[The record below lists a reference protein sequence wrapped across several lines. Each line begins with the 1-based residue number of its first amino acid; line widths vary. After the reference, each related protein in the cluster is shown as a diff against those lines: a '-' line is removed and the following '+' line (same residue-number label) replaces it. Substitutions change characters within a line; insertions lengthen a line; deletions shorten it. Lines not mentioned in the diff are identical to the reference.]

1 MMFEQYKSSS
11 YDEMFDENGVV
22 REHWKPLAANLE
34 ELGCDQLEAKRQEI
48 DWRLEDNGVTY
59 NVYND
64 PNGMSRPWS
73 LDPIPL
79 ILESS
84 DWKNIEEGVRQ
95 RATLMNLLFKDIYG
109 EQRILKEDIIPC
121 EVIFPHSGFLREAH
135 GLFDHLDYPMMM
147 VAVDLARGPDGK
159 MWVVSDRTQAPSGL
173 GYAVE
178 NRLTMNS
185 AMQVLY
191 KNISIR
197 RLHVF
202 FDSFKT
208 MLLGLG
214 KNSSREPLNVLLSPG
229 PHNETYFEHA
239 YLSSFLGLTLVQGQD
254 LLAKGGALW
263 LKSLKGLRRIDAI
276 VRRVDESYC
285 DPLELRADSK
295 LGVSGLVQVLRK
307 KGVSMANPL
316 GAGVLENLGLYP
328 FLPILARY
336 FLNEE
341 LILPQIATWWC
352 GQDKERDYV
361 LKNLSTLVIKTIDRN
376 ADEPSLYVG
385 KNLSSEELEVLRQKI
400 QEQPYRYVG
409 QEEVQFATAPTFIQG
424 EVVPRKVV
432 IRSFAIKA
440 ETSYE
445 VMPGALVRV
454 GSSDDALAVSGQVGG
469 SSKDLWISSQ
479 PDTALPS
486 ASTTQIMSQSMG
498 QDSMQSMSQMSL
510 QATAPMAMANV
521 FKARGGLENS
531 LENIPTLRAEN
542 LFWLGRY
549 LMRSITSARMIRMTL
564 KSLAN
569 STRYN
574 RNGDD
579 QVQEILCSALTHLS
593 MTYPGFLGIKDQ
605 KITDP
610 LSEIWSVMSDS
621 TRVGSL
627 SQVIMMLSNASTS
640 TKNLLPLEGWRIFDR
655 LSREWSEFTHKRKP
669 AHRDMIAGVDKL
681 LVHLMAYKAL
691 IEETLFAEQ
700 GLVLYDI
707 GARLERSSLLIA
719 KARAMLTS
727 VYEPFV
733 EYEILETLLGT
744 SESLN
749 AYRAHYRS
757 SIEFAHVSEFLL
769 LDIHF
774 PKSLISEINQLL
786 KALPKLPKF
795 KHEMYL
801 SRYEQ
806 PLFEAFSL
814 LRLERTEN
822 LCVVEKDVF
831 IRDSM
836 DALLSSIADKLI
848 VSADE
853 LSKTYFSHYDE

>member
-1 MMFEQYKSSS
+1 MTFENYKSSS

-22 REHWKPLAANLE
+22 REHWKQLVSNLE
-34 ELGCDQLEAKRQEI
+34 ELGYDQLGSKRQEI

-64 PNGMSRPWS
+64 SNGMSRPWR

-79 ILESS
+79 ILANDE
-84 DWKNIEEGVRQ
+84 WKTIEEGVKQ
-95 RATLMNLLFKDIYG
+95 RVTLMNLLFKDIYG
-109 EQRILKEDIIPC
+109 EQRILKEDIVPC
-121 EVIFPHSGFLREAH
+121 EVIYSHSGFLREVH
-135 GLFDHLDYPMMM
+135 GLYEHLLTPLMMA
-147 VAVDLARGPDGK
+147 AVDLARGPDGK
-159 MWVVSDRTQAPSGL
+159 MWVLSDRTQAPSGL

-185 AMQVLY
+185 AMQGLY

-197 RLHVF
+197 RLNIF
-202 FDSFKT
+202 FDYFKT

-214 KNSSREPLNVLLSPG
+214 KSGSSEPINVLLSPG

-263 LKSLKGLRRIDAI
+263 LKSLKGLRRVDAV

-285 DPLELRADSK
+285 DPLELRADSQ
-295 LGVSGLVQVLRK
+295 LGVSGLVQILRK

-316 GAGVLENLGLYP
+316 GTGILENLGLYP
-328 FLPILARY
+328 FLPRLARY

-352 GQDKERDYV
+352 GQEKERDYV

-376 ADEPSLYVG
+376 GEEHSLHLG
-385 KNLSSEELEVLRQKI
+385 RSLSEEELVELRQKI
-400 QEQPYRYVG
+400 LKQPYRYVG
-409 QEEVQFATAPTFIQG
+409 QEEVQFATAPTFIDG
-424 EVVPRKVV
+424 EIVPRKVV

-440 ETSYE
+440 ETEYE

-454 GSSDDALAVSGQVGG
+454 GSSDDGFAVSGQGGG
-469 SSKDLWISSQ
+469 SSKDLWILSK
-479 PDTALPS
+479 PDLTVAV
-486 ASTTQIMSQSMG
+486 MSQSMG
-498 QDSMQSMSQMSL
+498 QDMSQSI
-510 QATAPMAMANV
+510 APVASGPITMVNV
-521 FKARGGLENS
+521 FKARGILENS
-531 LENIPTLRAEN
+531 LDNIPTLRAEN

-564 KSLAN
+564 KNLAN
-569 STRYN
+569 ATRYD
-574 RNGDD
+574 RDGDEH
-579 QVQEILCSALTHLS
+579 VQEILCVALTHLT
-593 MTYPGFLGIKDQ
+593 MTYPGFLGTESQ
-605 KITDP
+605 KISDP
-610 LSEIWSVMSDS
+610 LREIWSVMSDS
-621 TRVGSL
+621 KRIGSL
-627 SQVIMMLSNASTS
+627 SQVMNMLSNATTS

-655 LSREWSEFTHKRKP
+655 LLREWNEFTHKRRP
-669 AHRDMIAGVDKL
+669 SHRDMISGVDKL

-691 IEETLFAEQ
+691 IEETLFEEQ

-707 GARLERSSLLIA
+707 GARLERSNLLIA

-727 VYEPFV
+727 VYDPFV

-757 SIEFAHVSEFLL
+757 SIELANVSEFLL
-769 LDIHF
+769 LDIRF

-786 KALPKLPKF
+786 KVLPKLPKF
-795 KHEMYL
+795 KHGMYL
-801 SRYEQ
+801 SRYEE

-814 LRLERTEN
+814 LRLERIDT
-822 LCVVEKDVF
+822 LCALKKDAF
-831 IRDSM
+831 IREKM
-836 DALLSSIADKLI
+836 DVLLSSIADKLLRA
-848 VSADE
+848 ADE

>member
-1 MMFEQYKSSS
+1 MMFEHYKSSS
-11 YDEMFDENGVV
+11 YDEMFDENGAI
-22 REHWKPLAANLE
+22 REHWKQLAHNLE
-34 ELGCDQLEAKRQEI
+34 ELGRDSLEAKRQEI

-64 PNGMSRPWS
+64 PNGISRPWN

-79 ILESS
+79 VLEIS

-109 EQRILKEDIIPC
+109 EQRILKEDIVPC
-121 EVIFPHSGFLREAH
+121 EVIFSHSGFLREVH
-135 GLFDHLDYPMMM
+135 GMFDHLTHPMMI

-159 MWVVSDRTQAPSGL
+159 MWVVSDRAQAPSGL

-197 RLHVF
+197 RLYVF
-202 FDSFKT
+202 FDYFKK
-208 MLLGLG
+208 MLLGFG
-214 KNSSREPLNVLLSPG
+214 KNGSSEPLNVLLSPG
-229 PHNETYFEHA
+229 PHNETYFEHS

-328 FLPILARY
+328 FLPRLARY
-336 FLNEE
+336 FLDEE

-352 GQDKERDYV
+352 GQEKERDYV
-361 LKNLSTLVIKTIDRN
+361 LEHLSTLMIKTIDRN
-376 ADEPSLYVG
+376 ADEPSFYSG
-385 KNLSSEELEVLRQKI
+385 KNLSPEQLDVLRKKI
-400 QEQPYRYVG
+400 IAQPYRYVG
-409 QEEVQFATAPTFIQG
+409 QEEVQFATAPTFIDG

-440 ETSYE
+440 EDSYE

-454 GSSDDALAVSGQVGG
+454 GSSDDELVVSGQGGG
-469 SSKDLWISSQ
+469 SSKDLWILSEADVLLQSS
-479 PDTALPS
+479 LEV
-486 ASTTQIMSQSMG
+486 MSQSMG
-498 QDSMQSMSQMSL
+498 EGMTQSMSSMSL
-510 QATAPMAMANV
+510 LATSPMAITNV
-521 FKARGGLENS
+521 FKARGASENS
-531 LENIPTLRAEN
+531 LENIPSLRAEN

-564 KSLAN
+564 KNLAN
-569 STRYN
+569 ATRYD
-574 RNGDD
+574 RHGDER
-579 QVQEILCSALTHLS
+579 VEEILCSALTHLS
-593 MTYPGFLGIKDQ
+593 MTYPGFLGTEDK
-605 KITDP
+605 KVTDP

-621 TRVGSL
+621 GRVGSL
-627 SQVIMMLSNASTS
+627 SQVMSMLSNASTS

-655 LSREWSEFTHKRKP
+655 LLREWKEFTHQNKP
-669 AHRDMIAGVDKL
+669 SHREMISGVDKL

-707 GARLERSSLLIA
+707 GARLERSTLLIS

-727 VYEPFV
+727 AYEPFV
-733 EYEILETLLGT
+733 EYEVLETLLGT

-757 SIEFAHVSEFLL
+757 SIEFAHVCEFLL
-769 LDIHF
+769 LNIRF

-801 SRYEQ
+801 SRYEE

-814 LRLERTEN
+814 LRLERIDH
-822 LCVVEKDVF
+822 LCILEKDAF
-831 IRDSM
+831 IRDNM

-848 VSADE
+848 VAADE

>member
-1 MMFEQYKSSS
+1 MFERYEVSS
-11 YDEMFDENGVV
+11 YDEMFDQNGAV
-22 REHWKPLAANLE
+22 RDHWKQLVANLE
-34 ELGCDQLEAKRQEI
+34 ELGYGQLEAKRQEI

-64 PNGMSRPWS
+64 PNGISRPWT

-79 ILESS
+79 LLEGRE
-84 DWKNIEEGVRQ
+84 WKNIEAGVAQ

-109 EQRILKEDIIPC
+109 EQRIIKEKIIPG
-121 EVIFPHSGFLREAH
+121 EVIFAHSGFLREVH
-135 GLFDHLDYPMMM
+135 GLYEDLTSPMMI

-159 MWVVSDRTQAPSGL
+159 MWVVSDRAQAPSGL

-197 RLHVF
+197 RLYHF
-202 FDSFKT
+202 FEHFKA

-214 KNSSREPLNVLLSPG
+214 KSSSTTPVNVLLSPG
-229 PHNETYFEHA
+229 PHNETYFEHS

-263 LKSLKGLRRIDAI
+263 LKSLKGLRRVNAV

-285 DPLELRADSK
+285 DPLELREDSR
-295 LGVSGLVQVLRK
+295 LGVAGLVQVLRK
-307 KGVSMANPL
+307 KGVAMANPL
-316 GAGVLENLGLYP
+316 GAGILENLGLYP
-328 FLPILARY
+328 FLPRLAKY

-352 GQDKERDYV
+352 GQEKERDYV
-361 LKNLSTLVIKTIDRN
+361 LEHLSSLAIKTIDRN
-376 ADEPSLYVG
+376 AGEPSIYFG
-385 KNLSSEELEVLRQKI
+385 KNLSLDELDLLREKI
-400 QEQPYRYVG
+400 KEQPYRYVG
-409 QEEVQFATAPTFIQG
+409 QEEVSFATAPTLVEG
-424 EVVPRKVV
+424 EIHPRKVV
-432 IRSFAIKA
+432 IRSFAVKTD
-440 ETSYE
+440 ETYE

-454 GSSDDALAVSGQVGG
+454 GSSDDGLVVSGQGGG
-469 SSKDLWISSQ
+469 SSKDLWILSENEEVSKSVS
-479 PDTALPS
+479 L
-486 ASTTQIMSQSMG
+486 TQTMVGGMSQT
-498 QDSMQSMSQMSL
+498 MSQASSL
-510 QATAPMAMANV
+510 TTPLIAVTSV
-521 FKARGGLENS
+521 FKSRSALENS
-531 LENIPTLRAEN
+531 LENIPSLRAEN

-569 STRYN
+569 STRYD

-579 QVQEILCSALTHLS
+579 HVQEILCGALTHLS
-593 MTYPGFLGIKDQ
+593 MTYPGFLGIDKQ
-605 KITDP
+605 KIKDP
-610 LSEIWSVMSDS
+610 LNEIWSVMSDA

-627 SQVIMMLSNASTS
+627 SQVLTMLSNASTS

-655 LSREWSEFTHKRKP
+655 LFREWNEFTHQSKP
-669 AHRDMIAGVDKL
+669 SNREMIAGVDKL
-681 LVHLMAYKAL
+681 LIHLMAYKAL
-691 IEETLFAEQ
+691 IEETLFEEQ

-707 GARLERSSLLIA
+707 GARLERAGLLIA
-719 KARAMLTS
+719 KGRAMLTS

-733 EYEILETLLGT
+733 EYEVLEALLGT

-757 SIEFAHVSEFLL
+757 SIDIVHVSEFLL
-769 LDIHF
+769 LNRHF
-774 PKSLISEINQLL
+774 PKSLISEIDQLL

-801 SRYEQ
+801 SRYEE

-814 LRLERTEN
+814 LRLERIEN
-822 LCVVEKDVF
+822 LCILKEDVF
-831 IRDSM
+831 VRDEM
-836 DALLSSIADKLI
+836 EVLLSSIANKLI
-848 VSADE
+848 VAANE

>member
-1 MMFEQYKSSS
+1 
-11 YDEMFDENGVV
+11 MFDENGMV
-22 REHWKPLAANLE
+22 REHWKQLASNLE
-34 ELGCDQLEAKRQEI
+34 ELGCDQLGAKRQEI

-64 PNGMSRPWS
+64 TNGMSRPWR

-79 ILESS
+79 ILESG
-84 DWKNIEEGVRQ
+84 DWKNIEAGVKQ

-109 EQRILKEDIIPC
+109 EQRILKEDIVPC
-121 EVIFPHSGFLREAH
+121 EVIFSHSGFLREVY
-135 GLFDHLDYPMMM
+135 GLYEHLSTPMMIA
-147 VAVDLARGPDGK
+147 AVDLARGPDGK
-159 MWVVSDRTQAPSGL
+159 MWVVSDRMQAPSGL

-191 KNISIR
+191 KNISIQ
-197 RLHVF
+197 RLYVF
-202 FDSFKT
+202 FNHFKT

-214 KNSSREPLNVLLSPG
+214 KNGSSQPINVLLSPG

-263 LKSLKGLRRIDAI
+263 LKSLKGLRRVDAV

-285 DPLELRADSK
+285 DPLDLRADSK

-316 GAGVLENLGLYP
+316 GSGVLENLGLYP
-328 FLPILARY
+328 FLPRLARY

-352 GQDKERDYV
+352 GQEKERDYV
-361 LKNLSTLVIKTIDRN
+361 LKNLSTLMIKTIDRSAN
-376 ADEPSLYVG
+376 EPALYLG
-385 KNLSSEELEVLRQKI
+385 KNLSPEELENLREKI
-400 QEQPYRYVG
+400 QKHPYRYVG
-409 QEEVQFATAPTFIQG
+409 QEEVQFATAPTFIEG
-424 EVVPRKVV
+424 KVVPRKVV
-432 IRSFAIKA
+432 IRSFAIKV
-440 ETSYE
+440 EDSYE

-454 GSSDDALAVSGQVGG
+454 GSSDDSLVVSGQGGG
-469 SSKDLWISSQ
+469 SSKDLWILSE
-479 PDTALPS
+479 PDLPV
-486 ASTTQIMSQSMG
+486 TVMSQSMG
-498 QDSMQSMSQMSL
+498 KSLSQTIT
-510 QATAPMAMANV
+510 QVPTGPMTITNI
-521 FKARGGLENS
+521 FKSRGILENS
-531 LENIPTLRAEN
+531 LDNIPTLRAEN

-564 KSLAN
+564 KNLAN
-569 STRYN
+569 ATRYEHD
-574 RNGDD
+574 GDEH
-579 QVQEILCSALTHLS
+579 VQEILCSALTHLS
-593 MTYPGFLGIKDQ
+593 MTYPGFLGTEDQ

-610 LSEIWSVMSDS
+610 LSEIWSVMSNS
-621 TRVGSL
+621 KRIGSL
-627 SQVIMMLSNASTS
+627 SQVMSMLTNATTS

-655 LSREWSEFTHKRKP
+655 LLRDWSEFTNKRKP
-669 AHRDMIAGVDKL
+669 SHREMISGLDKL

-691 IEETLFAEQ
+691 IEETLFEEQ

-707 GARLERSSLLIA
+707 GARLERSNLLIA

-727 VYEPFV
+727 VYDPFV

-757 SIEFAHVSEFLL
+757 SIELANVSEFLL
-769 LDIHF
+769 LDIRF
-774 PKSLISEINQLL
+774 PKSLISEINHLL

-795 KHEMYL
+795 KHGIYL
-801 SRYEQ
+801 SRYEE

-814 LRLERTEN
+814 LRLERIDN
-822 LCVVEKDVF
+822 LCILKKDAF
-831 IRDSM
+831 IRENM
-836 DALLSSIADKLI
+836 DVLLSSIADKLLRA
-848 VSADE
+848 ADE